1 MFWDCFCAI
10 CGAVLALFVAVNV
23 ITLLSVGPVEMA
35 ESYMDMIKTC
45 TEDLRKLWKRKGN
58 GDV

>member
-10 CGAVLALFVAVNV
+10 CGALLALFVAVNV

-35 ESYMDMIKTC
+35 
-45 TEDLRKLWKRKGN
+45 
-58 GDV
+58 